1 MALVYWKRNQLK
13 KTKKSIIHLI
23 KILVAMKKKEKKKKK
38 KDKEKLKKPGR
49 DISDI
54 IDELAYADESE
65 NIRKIRKFLDDM
77 YILSQE

>member
-1 MALVYWKRNQLK
+1 
-13 KTKKSIIHLI
+13 
-23 KILVAMKKKEKKKKK
+23 MKKKEKKKKK

-54 IDELAYADESE
+54 IDELAYADESD
-65 NIRKIRKFLDDM
+65 NIMKIRKFLDDM